1 MKTINVLIGI
11 ILVLVLAVAGLVAI
25 NYVSI
30 SNYDEEVIISEETG
44 NTIDGVVT
52 FDSLEE
58 PFSNVTVSIT
68 IEDVSL
74 ADAPSTVIGQT
85 TLENV
90 SRNNITDSDIP
101 FEISY
106 GTLQENHIYSLSAH
120 VDVDGDGAISPGDY
134 LSTQRVDVPYSG
146 VESVVEVPVELIEDN
161 SGTSG
166 QLLEFNG
173 TISSINLNSSFP
185 MILVESQEITESG
198 HDRGIKFVISEE
210 TVIQDPAGGLY
221 DVNNLEEGM
230 AVRVFAGPAMTASIP
245 PIAQATLVTL
255 I

>member
-1 MKTINVLIGI
+1 MKATNVFIGI
-11 ILVLVLAVAGLVAI
+11 ILAIALAVTGLVAI

-30 SNYDEEVIISEETG
+30 GDYDEDVVISEETG
-44 NTIDGVVT
+44 NTIGGVVT
-52 FDSLEE
+52 FDSLKE

-74 ADAPSTVIGQT
+74 ADAPSALMGQT
-85 TLENV
+85 TLEYV

-106 GTLQENHIYSLSAH
+106 GTLQENHTYSLSAH
-120 VDVDGDGAISPGDY
+120 LDVDGDGAISAGDY
-134 LSTQRVDVPYSG
+134 LSTQHVDVPYSG
-146 VESVVEVPVELIEDN
+146 VESVIEVPVELIEDN
-161 SGTSG
+161 SGTSE

-173 TISSINLNSSFP
+173 TISSINLNSSSP

-198 HDRGIKFVISEE
+198 HDRGIKFVVSEE

-221 DVNNLEEGM
+221 DVNNLKEGM
-230 AVRVFAGPAMTASIP
+230 SVRVFAGPAMTASIS
-245 PIAQATLVTL
+245 PIAQMMLIMVT
-255 I
+255 

>member
-11 ILVLVLAVAGLVAI
+11 ILVIVLAVVSLVTI
-25 NYVSI
+25 NYVGI
-30 SNYDEEVIISEETG
+30 GDYDENVVISEETG
-44 NTIDGVVT
+44 NTFDGAVT

-58 PFSNVTVSIT
+58 PFSNVTVNIT

-74 ADAPSTVIGQT
+74 ADAPSTIIGQT

-106 GTLQENHIYSLSAH
+106 RTLREGHTYSLSAH
-120 VDVDGDGAISPGDY
+120 VDVDGDGVISGGDY
-134 LSTQRVDVPYSG
+134 LSTQHVDVPYSG
-146 VESVVEVPVELIEDN
+146 VENVVEVPVELIEDN
-161 SGTSG
+161 LGTTG

-173 TISSINLNSSFP
+173 TISSINLNSSSP
-185 MILVESQEITESG
+185 MILVESQEITGSG
-198 HDRGIKFVISEE
+198 HGRGIKFVISEE

-221 DVNNLEEGM
+221 DVTNLEEGM

-245 PIAQATLVTL
+245 PIAQATLITL